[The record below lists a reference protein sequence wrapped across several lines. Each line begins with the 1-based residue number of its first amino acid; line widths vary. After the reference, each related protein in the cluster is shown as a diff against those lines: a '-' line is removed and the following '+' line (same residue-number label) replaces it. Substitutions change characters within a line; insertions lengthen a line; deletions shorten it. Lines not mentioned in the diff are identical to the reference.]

1 MRVAIWWLLLSDGI
15 FCRASDSPQ
24 YYLTRQGRQV
34 VLRRGDV
41 TLPPLERYL
50 TWVPDS
56 APPPTRYHGDLTSPA
71 PSGNRDNQENTP
83 PQDASRKLL
92 RRLQPRR
99 RRGKQPGSSTNDN
112 SASWKTG
119 TGFRTAN
126 RNSALKGTASA
137 TRPRST
143 ANDNSAFPEAGSAT
157 RPRSMA
163 NANSAFPGAGNRP
176 GIGRSM
182 RSTPKEH
189 PWTFLRPQHSQSPR
203 IWTNQNSE
211 HRFDPDHS
219 EFWGV
224 YKLAQPSIQQDYHN
238 RICRDSFCGSGLSSP
253 ALQRTPH
260 YSFSG
265 SPSGLLHQNC
275 LTDPYRGERNAGG
288 SRPGLAF
295 PLPRAARPDTW
306 LELDTAPPEAAAL
319 SHVERPPMALDI
331 PETGRL
337 EETRCPESSQS
348 RGSRSPRH
356 HTRKRPK
363 NRSSGV
369 YQPKKRS
376 PHRGH
381 WCEWLASPW
390 NKQKIADDLV

>member
-1 MRVAIWWLLLSDGI
+1 MRVAIWWLLLFDGI

-24 YYLTRQGRQV
+24 YYLTRQGRRV

-92 RRLQPRR
+92 RRLRPRL

-119 TGFRTAN
+119 TGSRTAN

-189 PWTFLRPQHSQSPR
+189 PWTLLRPQHSQSPEYGPIR
-203 IWTNQNSE
+203 IQNA
-211 HRFDPDHS
+211 D
-219 EFWGV
+219 
-224 YKLAQPSIQQDYHN
+224 LT
-238 RICRDSFCGSGLSSP
+238 
-253 ALQRTPH
+253 RTT
-260 YSFSG
+260 
-265 SPSGLLHQNC
+265 LN
-275 LTDPYRGERNAGG
+275 
-288 SRPGLAF
+288 
-295 PLPRAARPDTW
+295 
-306 LELDTAPPEAAAL
+306 
-319 SHVERPPMALDI
+319 
-331 PETGRL
+331 
-337 EETRCPESSQS
+337 
-348 RGSRSPRH
+348 
-356 HTRKRPK
+356 
-363 NRSSGV
+363 SGV
-369 YQPKKRS
+369 YINWPSLASSRITTTEFVET
-376 PHRGH
+376 PAD
-381 WCEWLASPW
+381 LASPHLLSSELY
-390 NKQKIADDLV
+390 NTSSLDRPLGYYTKIV